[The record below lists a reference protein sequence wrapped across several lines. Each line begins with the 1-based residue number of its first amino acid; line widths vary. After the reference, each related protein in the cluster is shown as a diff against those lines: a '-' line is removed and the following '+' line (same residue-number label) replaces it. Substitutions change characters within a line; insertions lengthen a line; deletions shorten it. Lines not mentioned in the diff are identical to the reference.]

1 MEEVGHL
8 LSARHIKLLSVT
20 PANPKFS
27 ASVSRSFTIRASSK
41 RNSLSLGNKKN
52 SRSSSPRSVI
62 RLSTADGKWHGNWSC
77 DYILSLQDLRLDDL
91 IEDEN
96 THDAQISVNLC
107 VHKHA
112 SFGFSVDGRILT
124 SFNRKCSNC
133 SSTYCRKIDT
143 QFNVWVLSSSR
154 DEHTVQLPEIGGD
167 DPSLKQ
173 VDNSSSINTGIVI
186 QRDIPVTAFTKP
198 PCHKACLVYEIVE
211 TRKPSKESVST
222 STSTLFISS
231 TTDWE
236 PLSKYRKP
244 KKSVNSSGL
253 RDFKSNS

>member
-1 MEEVGHL
+1 MAEVGHL

-62 RLSTADGKWHGNWSC
+62 RLSTADGKWDGNWSC

-96 THDAQISVNLC
+96 THDAQIS
-107 VHKHA
+107 HA

-133 SSTYCRKIDT
+133 SSTYCRKVIYVKPGNEAELDSLIQDT
-143 QFNVWVLSSSR
+143 IRLATSIKDTCSELCEKSYP
-154 DEHTVQLPEIGGD
+154 TVQYIGGKSTASVD
-167 DPSLKQ
+167 KRWSRLLELKNMQ
-173 VDNSSSINTGIVI
+173 
-186 QRDIPVTAFTKP
+186 
-198 PCHKACLVYEIVE
+198 
-211 TRKPSKESVST
+211 
-222 STSTLFISS
+222 
-231 TTDWE
+231 
-236 PLSKYRKP
+236 
-244 KKSVNSSGL
+244 
-253 RDFKSNS
+253 

>member
-1 MEEVGHL
+1 MAEVGHL

-133 SSTYCRKIDT
+133 SSTYCRKVIYVKPGNEAELDSLIQDT
-143 QFNVWVLSSSR
+143 IRLATSIKDTCSELCEKSYP
-154 DEHTVQLPEIGGD
+154 TVQYIGGKSTASVD
-167 DPSLKQ
+167 KRWSRLLELKNMQ
-173 VDNSSSINTGIVI
+173 
-186 QRDIPVTAFTKP
+186 
-198 PCHKACLVYEIVE
+198 
-211 TRKPSKESVST
+211 
-222 STSTLFISS
+222 
-231 TTDWE
+231 
-236 PLSKYRKP
+236 
-244 KKSVNSSGL
+244 
-253 RDFKSNS
+253 

>member
-1 MEEVGHL
+1 MAEVGNL

-154 DEHTVQLPEIGGD
+154 DEHTVIYVKPGNEAELDSLIQDTIRLATSIKDTCSELCEKSYPTVQYIGGKSTASVD
-167 DPSLKQ
+167 KRWSRLLELKNMQ
-173 VDNSSSINTGIVI
+173 
-186 QRDIPVTAFTKP
+186 
-198 PCHKACLVYEIVE
+198 
-211 TRKPSKESVST
+211 
-222 STSTLFISS
+222 
-231 TTDWE
+231 
-236 PLSKYRKP
+236 
-244 KKSVNSSGL
+244 
-253 RDFKSNS
+253 